1 MNGGSRLLAG
11 VAAVVLMVSALGLAA
26 PSNADDVQSPDSAG
40 VSINR

>member
-26 PSNADDVQSPDSAG
+26 PSNADDAQSPDSAK